1 MTKTLLNLRGF
12 VIEVTFFL
20 IIALQKSVV
29 CPYTDITIGS
39 QYDLF
44 KSIHQRLI

>member
-1 MTKTLLNLRGF
+1 MTKTVLNLRGF

-29 CPYTDITIGS
+29 CRQKYAVFSISMQNSYG
-39 QYDLF
+39 LF
-44 KSIHQRLI
+44 I